1 MKLQFAKFF
10 ASVIFIGKFPLAP
23 GTFAS
28 LIANLSLYL
37 ILLYHNQ
44 ASIDLRLL
52 MAFLVPFLFFAG
64 VFTSSIVIKEV
75 NDKDPS
81 SIVIDEW
88 VGQWIPFIF
97 LHLNIQ
103 NLVLSFIFFRIFD
116 ISKILFINKFES
128 FSGGWG
134 VMLDDVLAGFY
145 ALVLVIM
152 FNQFI

>member
-28 LIANLSLYL
+28 LIANLFLYL
-37 ILLYHNQ
+37 VLLYHNQ

-52 MAFLVPFLFFAG
+52 MAFLVPFLFFTG
-64 VFTSSIVIKEV
+64 VFTSSIITKEI

-116 ISKILFINKFES
+116 ISKILFIKKFES

>member
-52 MAFLVPFLFFAG
+52 MAFLVPFLFFVG
-64 VFTSSIVIKEV
+64 VFTSSIVTKEI

-97 LHLNIQ
+97 LHSKYSKFS
-103 NLVLSFIFFRIFD
+103 SFIYFF
-116 ISKILFINKFES
+116 
-128 FSGGWG
+128 
-134 VMLDDVLAGFY
+134 
-145 ALVLVIM
+145 
-152 FNQFI
+152 

>member
-1 MKLQFAKFF
+1 MKLQLAKFF

-64 VFTSSIVIKEV
+64 VFTSSIITKEI

-97 LHLNIQ
+97 LHLNFQ

-116 ISKILFINKFES
+116 ISKILFIKKFES

>member
-37 ILLYHNQ
+37 VLLYHNQ

-64 VFTSSIVIKEV
+64 VFTSSIITKEI

-116 ISKILFINKFES
+116 ISKILFIKKFES
-128 FSGGWG
+128 FSDGWG

>member
-10 ASVIFIGKFPLAP
+10 ASVIFIGKVHLAP

-64 VFTSSIVIKEV
+64 VFTSSIITKEI

-97 LHLNIQ
+97 IHLNIQ
-103 NLVLSFIFFRIFD
+103 NIVLSFIFFRIFD

-152 FNQFI
+152 LNQFI

>member
-10 ASVIFIGKFPLAP
+10 ASVIFIAKFPLAP

-44 ASIDLRLL
+44 ASIDLRSL
-52 MAFLVPFLFFAG
+52 MVFLVPFLFFAG

-116 ISKILFINKFES
+116 ISKILFIKKFES

>member
-28 LIANLSLYL
+28 LIANLFLYFV
-37 ILLYHNQ
+37 LLYRNQ
-44 ASIDLRLL
+44 ASIDLRLS
-52 MAFLVPFLFFAG
+52 MAILVPFLFFAG
-64 VFTSSIVIKEV
+64 VLTSSIVIKEV

-116 ISKILFINKFES
+116 ISKILFIKKFES

>member
-44 ASIDLRLL
+44 ASIDLRSL
-52 MAFLVPFLFFAG
+52 MVFLVPFLFFAG
-64 VFTSSIVIKEV
+64 VFTSSIITKEI

-116 ISKILFINKFES
+116 ISKILFIKKFES

>member
-1 MKLQFAKFF
+1 
-10 ASVIFIGKFPLAP
+10 
-23 GTFAS
+23 
-28 LIANLSLYL
+28 
-37 ILLYHNQ
+37 
-44 ASIDLRLL
+44 
-52 MAFLVPFLFFAG
+52 MAFLVPFLFFVG
-64 VFTSSIVIKEV
+64 VFTSSIVTKEI

-116 ISKILFINKFES
+116 ISKILFIKKFES

>member
-37 ILLYHNQ
+37 VLLYHNQ
-44 ASIDLRLL
+44 TSIDLRLL

-64 VFTSSIVIKEV
+64 VLTSSIITKEI

-97 LHLNIQ
+97 LPLNIQ

-116 ISKILFINKFES
+116 ISKILFIKKFES

-145 ALVLVIM
+145 ALALVIM

>member
-1 MKLQFAKFF
+1 MGRTMDPFY
-10 ASVIFIGKFPLAP
+10 FP
-23 GTFAS
+23 T
-28 LIANLSLYL
+28 
-37 ILLYHNQ
+37 
-44 ASIDLRLL
+44 
-52 MAFLVPFLFFAG
+52 
-64 VFTSSIVIKEV
+64 
-75 NDKDPS
+75 
-81 SIVIDEW
+81 
-88 VGQWIPFIF
+88 
-97 LHLNIQ
+97 LNIQ

>member
-28 LIANLSLYL
+28 LMANLSLYL

-64 VFTSSIVIKEV
+64 VLTSSIITKEI

-116 ISKILFINKFES
+116 ISKILFIKKFES

-145 ALVLVIM
+145 ALALVIM

>member
-28 LIANLSLYL
+28 LMANLSLYL
-37 ILLYHNQ
+37 VLLYHNQ
-44 ASIDLRLL
+44 ANIDLRLL
-52 MAFLVPFLFFAG
+52 MAFLVPFLFFVG
-64 VFTSSIVIKEV
+64 VFTSSIVTKEI

-116 ISKILFINKFES
+116 ISKILFIKKFES

>member
-1 MKLQFAKFF
+1 MKLQFAEFF
-10 ASVIFIGKFPLAP
+10 ASVIFIGKFPKAP

-28 LIANLSLYL
+28 LMASLFLYFV
-37 ILLYHNQ
+37 LLYQNQ

-52 MAFLVPFLFFAG
+52 MAILVPFLFFVG
-64 VFTSSIVIKEV
+64 VFSSSIVIKEI

-97 LHLNIQ
+97 LPLNIQ

-145 ALVLVIM
+145 ALVLVIII
-152 FNQFI
+152 NQFI

>member
-10 ASVIFIGKFPLAP
+10 ASVIFIGKFPVAP

-28 LIANLSLYL
+28 LIANLSLYFV
-37 ILLYHNQ
+37 LLYQNK
-44 ASIDLRLL
+44 ASIDLRLS
-52 MAFLVPFLFFAG
+52 MAFLVPFLFFIG
-64 VFTSSIVIKEV
+64 VFSSTIITREV
-75 NDKDPS
+75 DDKDPS

-97 LHLNIQ
+97 LPLNIQ

-116 ISKILFINKFES
+116 ISKILYISKFES

-134 VMLDDVLAGFY
+134 VMLDDVLAGIY
-145 ALVLVIM
+145 ALVLVII

>member
-37 ILLYHNQ
+37 VLLYHNE

-64 VFTSSIVIKEV
+64 VFASSIITKEI

-116 ISKILFINKFES
+116 ISKILFIKKFES

>member
-52 MAFLVPFLFFAG
+52 MAFLVRLLFFAG
-64 VFTSSIVIKEV
+64 VFTSSIITKEI

-116 ISKILFINKFES
+116 ISKILFIKKFES

>member
-28 LIANLSLYL
+28 LIANLFLYFV
-37 ILLYHNQ
+37 LLYRNQ
-44 ASIDLRLL
+44 ASIDLRLS
-52 MAFLVPFLFFAG
+52 MAILVPFLFFAG

-88 VGQWIPFIF
+88 VGQWIPLIF
-97 LHLNIQ
+97 LPLNIQ

-116 ISKILFINKFES
+116 ISKILFIEKFES
-128 FSGGWG
+128 LSGGWG

>member
-10 ASVIFIGKFPLAP
+10 ASVIFIGKFPVAP

-28 LIANLSLYL
+28 LMANLFLYFVL
-37 ILLYHNQ
+37 SYQNQ
-44 ASIDLRLL
+44 ASIDLRLS
-52 MAFLVPFLFFAG
+52 MAFLVPFLFFIG
-64 VFTSSIVIKEV
+64 VFTSSIVIKEI

-81 SIVIDEW
+81 IIVIDEW
-88 VGQWIPFIF
+88 VGQWITFIF
-97 LHLNIQ
+97 LPLNIK

-145 ALVLVIM
+145 ALVLVII

>member
-10 ASVIFIGKFPLAP
+10 ASVIFIGKFPIAP

-28 LIANLSLYL
+28 LMANLFLYF
-37 ILLYHNQ
+37 ILLYQNQ
-44 ASIDLRLL
+44 ASIDLRSS
-52 MAFLVPFLFFAG
+52 MVFLVPFLFFVG
-64 VFTSSIVIKEV
+64 VFTSSIVIKEI
-75 NDKDPS
+75 NHKDPS

-116 ISKILFINKFES
+116 ISKILFINKLES

-145 ALVLVIM
+145 ALVFVIII
-152 FNQFI
+152 NQFI